1 MPTVALLVFPG
12 VQALDVSGPLDVF
25 AEANRFLP
33 ASRHYRLQVI
43 GSTRAAIACS
53 NGMQILPHL
62 HYSDATQPVELLLAG
77 GGPGLPQQA
86 RDAALSEWLVQ
97 AAGRAGRYGSI
108 CNGAF
113 LLAHAGLLN
122 GKRVTTH
129 WNDAAALARDFPDVA
144 VDADRIYLRDGKL
157 VTSAGVTAGIDLSLS
172 LLAEDM
178 GQEVALNVAKRLVV
192 FMQRSGGQS
201 QFSPY
206 LTPYA
211 EEMSLVGQVQHYV
224 RGHLQDKLSVDVLA
238 RVVASSPR
246 NFARV
251 FARDAQMTPAEFI
264 ESARV
269 DAARVMLERSA
280 APLKTVAYRCGFRD
294 ASHMRTVFRRR
305 LGISAQQYRDN
316 FSAAGVDAATAAP
329 QH

>member
-1 MPTVALLVFPG
+1 MPTVSLLVFPG

-33 ASRHYRLQVI
+33 PAQQYRLQVV
-43 GSTRAAIACS
+43 GSTRAAIVCS
-53 NGMQILPHL
+53 NGMQIVPHL
-62 HYSDATQPVELLLAG
+62 HYSETLHTGEPVDLLLVAG
-77 GGPGLPQQA
+77 GPALPQQP
-86 RDAALSEWLVQ
+86 RDAALSDWLY
-97 AAGRAGRYGSI
+97 AAALRAGRHGAI

-113 LLAHAGLLN
+113 LLAHAGLLG

-129 WNDAAALARDFPDVA
+129 WNDAAALAQAFPDVE

-157 VTSAGVTAGIDLSLS
+157 VTSAGVTAGIDLSLA
-172 LLAEDM
+172 LLADDA
-178 GQEVALNVAKRLVV
+178 GQDVALHVAKRLVV

-206 LTPYA
+206 LTPNVA
-211 EEMSLVGQVQHYV
+211 ETSLVGQVQRYV
-224 RGHLQDKLSVDVLA
+224 RDHLQDKLSVGILA
-238 RVVASSPR
+238 QVVASSPR

-251 FARDAQMTPAEFI
+251 FARDARMTPAEFI

-269 DAARVMLERSA
+269 DAARVLLESSQT
-280 APLKTVAYRCGFRD
+280 PLKTVAYHCGFRD
-294 ASHMRTVFRRR
+294 ASHMRVVFNKR

-316 FSAAGVDAATAAP
+316 FSAQALKD
-329 QH
+329 